1 MKKKE
6 ILLPVLAVFIGA
18 LVLFSMS
25 LGLSDA
31 KIRSSAGEMTD
42 KLMTLLPGSDHFT
55 EEIYTGEDATIDTVW
70 TGETGYVIETVTPGY
85 VGDITMLI
93 GVSKDG
99 HVTGLQIR
107 DMEETPG
114 LGWEA
119 LTDVAFLVQFLNTTG
134 EAQIGQT
141 VDAITGA
148 TVTSK
153 AIARSVNAAVG
164 YVTGADTSSGATSWG
179 G

>member
-6 ILLPVLAVFIGA
+6 ILLPVITILIGA
-18 LVLFSMS
+18 VVLFSMS
-25 LGLSDA
+25 LGLSDQ
-31 KIRSSAGEMTD
+31 KIRSCAGELTD
-42 KLMTLLPGSDHFT
+42 KLMTLLPGSDQFT
-55 EEIYTGEDATIDTVW
+55 EEIYTGDDDTIGTVW
-70 TGETGYVIETVTPGY
+70 AGQTGYVIETVTRGY

-119 LTDVAFLVQFLNTTG
+119 LTDVDFLVQFLNTTG
-134 EAQIGQT
+134 DAQIGQT

-153 AIARSVNAAVG
+153 AVARSVNAAVG